1 MSLCYFCGRE
11 DETFRCSHCGI
22 RFCADHIHPQKH
34 NCIAYNGKSGIDV
47 PRKAKAAQDTE
58 PDTAYPI
65 EIPPRRQPPSKVS
78 QKNKHTIAIILVA
91 VSIVSVIGVIMFA
104 SGPQSLP
111 GVGPTTIDI
120 ELHSVALAQVN
131 VYRLRNGLPEL
142 DYDSDTVAQAFA
154 DKMARTGVLEHN
166 PELPSN
172 TGENVA
178 SRTDRGQD
186 PKITVGLMIQDM
198 VTNDDSNGGANRA
211 NILSGRYTELSVG
224 VSVQGDMVYLV
235 LNFR

>member
-11 DETFRCSHCGI
+11 EETFRCSHCGI
-22 RFCADHIHPQKH
+22 KFCAEHLPPQKH
-34 NCIAYNGKSGIDV
+34 NCIAYSGRNGVDV
-47 PRKAKAAQDTE
+47 PKAKAAQGTE
-58 PDTAYPI
+58 PATAYPI
-65 EIPPRRQPPSKVS
+65 ETPPRRQPTS
-78 QKNKHTIAIILVA
+78 QTSHKNKQTIAIILIA

-131 VYRLRNGLPEL
+131 VYRLRNDLPEL
-142 DYDSDTVAQAFA
+142 DYDADTVAQAFA
-154 DKMARTGVLEHN
+154 DKMARSGVLEHN

-186 PKITVGLMIQDM
+186 PKITVSLMIQDM
-198 VTNDDSNGGANRA
+198 VTNDDANGGANRA
-211 NILSGRYTELSVG
+211 NILNNGYTELSVG
-224 VSVQGDMVYLV
+224 VALQGDTVYLV
-235 LNFR
+235 LNFH

>member
-1 MSLCYFCGRE
+1 M
-11 DETFRCSHCGI
+11 
-22 RFCADHIHPQKH
+22 
-34 NCIAYNGKSGIDV
+34 
-47 PRKAKAAQDTE
+47 
-58 PDTAYPI
+58 
-65 EIPPRRQPPSKVS
+65 
-78 QKNKHTIAIILVA
+78 
-91 VSIVSVIGVIMFA
+91 SIVSVIGVIMFT

-131 VYRLRNGLPEL
+131 VYRLRNDLPEL
-142 DYDSDTVAQAFA
+142 DYDADTVTQAFA

-166 PELPSN
+166 PDLPSN

-178 SRTDRGQD
+178 SRTERGQD
-186 PKITVGLMIQDM
+186 PKITIGLMVQDM
-198 VTNDDSNGGANRA
+198 VTNDDSHGGANRA

-224 VSVQGDMVYLV
+224 VALQGDTVYLV

>member
-11 DETFRCSHCGI
+11 EETSKCPHCGI
-22 RFCADHIHPQKH
+22 KFCAEHLPPGKH
-34 NCIAYNGKSGIDV
+34 NCIAYKRRRSV
-47 PRKAKAAQDTE
+47 PENPKRVPGPE
-58 PDTAYPI
+58 PASNYPI
-65 EIPPRRQPPSKVS
+65 EDPVRRQPQS
-78 QKNKHTIAIILVA
+78 QSSHKNRQTIAIILVV
-91 VSIVSVIGVIMFA
+91 VSIVSVIGIIMFA

-111 GVGPTTIDI
+111 GVGPTTVDL

-131 VYRLRNGLPEL
+131 VYRLRNDLLEL
-142 DYDSDTVAQAFA
+142 DYDSDTVAQAFS

-186 PKITVGLMIQDM
+186 PKITIGLMIQDM

-211 NILSGRYTELSVG
+211 NILTRGYTELSVG
-224 VSVQGDMVYLV
+224 VSVQGDTVFLV

>member
-11 DETFRCSHCGI
+11 EETSQCPHCGI
-22 RFCADHIHPQKH
+22 RFCPEHIHPGKH
-34 NCIAYNGKSGIDV
+34 NCIAYNGERSV
-47 PRKAKAAQDTE
+47 PERPKRAPGPE
-58 PDTAYPI
+58 PASNYPI
-65 EIPPRRQPPSKVS
+65 ENQIRRQPPPSN
-78 QKNKHTIAIILVA
+78 KNRQTIALILVA
-91 VSIVSVIGVIMFA
+91 VSIISVIGIITFA

-111 GVGPTTIDI
+111 GVGPTTVDL

-131 VYRLRNGLPEL
+131 VYRLRNDLPEL
-142 DYDSDTVAQAFA
+142 DYDPDTVAQAFA

-178 SRTDRGQD
+178 SRTERAQD
-186 PKITVGLMIQDM
+186 PKITIGLMIQDM
-198 VTNDDSNGGANRA
+198 VTDDDSNGGANRA
-211 NILSGRYTELSVG
+211 NILSGRYAELSIG
-224 VSVQGDMVYLV
+224 VSVQGDTIFLV